1 MVKVAV
7 AGGSGVLG
15 RSLVDV
21 LANQS
26 KHEGIILTRKASDVD
41 LGLPSFV
48 VDYDDVASLTKF
60 LDENKVDTII
70 SAFGINGTSLSR
82 SQNNLIKAADA
93 SSVTRR
99 FIPSSFAI
107 KYPEDGPAILPP
119 LQSYFD
125 SIEMLRNSGLE
136 WAVVH
141 NGTFLD
147 YFFPPSGIK
156 TYYNHGT
163 LVVDMLNNSAAIPGT
178 GDEVLAFTYTFDVA
192 KFVIAAV
199 DLESWPAELRII
211 GTRLTFNELIELAE
225 KAKGKKFTVTY
236 DNLDKLRR
244 FEISELPGHEKDYPK
259 FPKEVL
265 LPFLSI
271 FERWMAEGH
280 GDLEYGGSLNE
291 MFPNIETLT
300 AQELMEVYWK
310 AG

>member
-107 KYPEDGPAILPP
+107 KYPED
-119 LQSYFD
+119 
-125 SIEMLRNSGLE
+125 GLE

-291 MFPNIETLT
+291 MFPDIETLT